1 MTAPP
6 GNAEIA
12 ELFERIADLLEI
24 RGENV
29 FKVNAYRRAAENIRE
44 TGRPLSEV
52 RAEGTLRQV
61 PGVGEAIAEK
71 IGELLDTGR
80 LEFCEK
86 LKNEIPESLLE
97 LLEVPD
103 MGPKRAGLVWK
114 GLGVTDLAGLARA
127 ASAAIALPPGATLE
141 GVPRPP
147 FGPPDKP

>member
-1 MTAPP
+1 MMEAPP

-12 ELFERIADLLEI
+12 ALFERIADLLEI

-44 TGRPLSEV
+44 VGRPLSEV

-71 IGELLDTGR
+71 IEELLDTGR
-80 LEFCEK
+80 LGFYDRLVEEV
-86 LKNEIPESLLE
+86 PESLLE

-103 MGPKRAGLVWK
+103 MGPKRVGLV
-114 GLGVTDLAGLARA
+114 
-127 ASAAIALPPGATLE
+127 
-141 GVPRPP
+141 
-147 FGPPDKP
+147 